1 MHYVHLLYY
10 TAARWSGT
18 LYVACGCATCHCDR
32 SAYMYAC
39 RYPPSVTPAD
49 IFALHLYTRSELF
62 GEVNRALRD
71 SDAARSWGEL
81 ALLGLLLAHIL

>member
-1 MHYVHLLYY
+1 M
-10 TAARWSGT
+10 
-18 LYVACGCATCHCDR
+18 
-32 SAYMYAC
+32 
-39 RYPPSVTPAD
+39 TPAD